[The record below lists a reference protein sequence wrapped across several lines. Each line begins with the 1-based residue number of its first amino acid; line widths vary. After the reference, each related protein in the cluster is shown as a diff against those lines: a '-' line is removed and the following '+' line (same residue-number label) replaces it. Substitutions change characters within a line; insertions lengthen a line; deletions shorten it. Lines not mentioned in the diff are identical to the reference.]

1 MLRGSRDMGFYQTHK
16 LKGGQ
21 GGKYCSIILGWKG
34 AHHMTKKAGLAGL

>member
-21 GGKYCSIILGWKG
+21 GGKYCSLILEWEGG
-34 AHHMTKKAGLAGL
+34 ASHDKRKRD